1 MNHTLDPRSALQAQ
15 EQAVARVHARGA
27 KRVRAGHPW
36 VFRTDLLEPADVG
49 GGAVVRVVDETGN
62 PLGRAFQAAG
72 SRIALRML
80 TRKPDERCDEAFF
93 RARIER
99 ALAFRRTVWPEADAW
114 RAVHGEAD
122 GLPGLFV
129 DRYGDALALQ
139 ATSEGAEALTPLFV
153 HLLVQA
159 LGPRVIVAKNDT
171 SARDFEALPRGQGVL
186 HGGPDA
192 TAAYHEGVNRFALDL
207 LGDLKTGAFL
217 DQRENHVH
225 AAAYMPEG
233 GTGLDTFSYHGGFA
247 LSLAT
252 KARHVIAVEADEQ
265 AAKRIGV
272 NAAANGRNV
281 EPIHGN
287 SFDVLRAFEREG
299 RQFDVV
305 VIDPPAFTKRKGDVQ
320 AAERAYKELN
330 LRGLKL
336 VKPGGVLITCSCS
349 GKMTPARF
357 GAVVESAIAD
367 AKRPVQQIEPRGAAR
382 DHPVLVGVPE
392 TEYLKCWVY
401 RVL

>member
-1 MNHTLDPRSALQAQ
+1 MSRTLDVSSALQAQ
-15 EQAVARVHARGA
+15 EQAVARVHSRGA
-27 KRVRAGHPW
+27 RRIRAGHPW
-36 VFRTDLLEPADVG
+36 VFRADVLEAAQVG

-62 PLGRAFQAAG
+62 PLGRAFQAAE

-80 TRKPDERCDEAFF
+80 TRRDERCDETFF

-99 ALAFRRTVWPEADAW
+99 ALAFRRTLWSDADAW

-153 HLLVQA
+153 RLLAGA
-159 LGPRVIVAKNDT
+159 LAPRVIVAKNDT
-171 SARDFEALPRGQGVL
+171 SARDFEGLPRGQAVL

-192 TAAYHEGVNRFALDL
+192 TTAYHEGPNRFSLDL
-207 LGDLKTGAFL
+207 LADLKTGAFL

-225 AAAYMPEG
+225 AAAYVPEG

-252 KARHVIAVEADEQ
+252 KASHVIAVEADEQ
-265 AAKRIGV
+265 AAARIGV
-272 NAAANGRNV
+272 NARANGRPV

-287 SFDVLRAFEREG
+287 SFDVLRQLERDG

-336 VKPGGVLITCSCS
+336 VRPGGVLITCSCS
-349 GKMTPARF
+349 GKMTPVRF

-367 AKRPVQQIEPRGAAR
+367 VKRPVQLIERRGAAR

>member
-1 MNHTLDPRSALQAQ
+1 MHERNAERILDPRTQQ
-15 EQAVARVHARGA
+15 QAVARVHARGA
-27 KRVRAGHPW
+27 RRIRAGHPW
-36 VFRTDLLEPADVG
+36 VFRTDLLEPAQAP

-80 TRKPDERCDEAFF
+80 TRKDEPCDEAFF
-93 RARIER
+93 RARLER
-99 ALAFRRTVWPEADAW
+99 AIAFRKLLWPDGDAF

-139 ATSEGAEALTPLFV
+139 ATSEGADALTPLFAR
-153 HLLVQA
+153 LLA
-159 LGPRVIVAKNDT
+159 ELLAPRVIVAKNDT
-171 SARDFEALPRGQGVL
+171 SARDFEGLVRHQAVL

-192 TAAYHEGVNRFALDL
+192 RALYHEGPNRFALDL
-207 LGDLKTGAFL
+207 LADLKTGAFL

-225 AAAYMPEG
+225 VAGYMPEG
-233 GTGLDTFSYHGGFA
+233 GTGLDAFSYHGGFA

-252 KARHVIAVEADEQ
+252 RASAVVAVEQDEQ
-265 AAKRIGV
+265 AAARIAA
-272 NAAANGRNV
+272 NAAANGRPV
-281 EPIHGN
+281 EAICGN
-287 SFDVLRAFEREG
+287 SFDVLRKLEREG
-299 RQFDVV
+299 RRFDVV

-336 VKPGGVLITCSCS
+336 VKPGGVLVSCSCS
-349 GKMTPARF
+349 GKMTPQRF
-357 GAVVESAIAD
+357 GAVLDAAIAD
-367 AKRPVQQIEPRGAAR
+367 VKRPVQQIERRGAAR

>member
-1 MNHTLDPRSALQAQ
+1 MERLLDPRAQ
-15 EQAVARVHARGA
+15 EQAVARVHGRGA
-27 KRVRAGHPW
+27 RRVRAGHPW
-36 VFRTDLLEPADVG
+36 VFRPDLLEAAAAP

-80 TRKPDERCDEAFF
+80 TRKDEPCDEAFF
-93 RARIER
+93 QGRLER
-99 ALAFRRTVWPEADAW
+99 SLAFRRTLWPDADAG
-114 RAVHGEAD
+114 RLVHGESD

-129 DRYGDALALQ
+129 DRYGDALSLQ
-139 ATSEGAEALTPLFV
+139 TTSEGADVLTPLFV
-153 HLLVQA
+153 RLLVEA
-159 LGPRVIVAKNDT
+159 LAPRVIVAKNDT
-171 SARDFEALPRGQGVL
+171 SARDFEGLQRGQGLL
-186 HGGPDA
+186 HGGPEA
-192 TAAYHEGVNRFALDL
+192 TTTYHEGPNRFALDL
-207 LGDLKTGAFL
+207 LADLKTGAFL

-225 AAAYMPEG
+225 AAGYMPEG

-252 KARHVIAVEADEQ
+252 RASSVIAVEADEQ
-265 AAKRIGV
+265 AAARIGV
-272 NAAANGRNV
+272 NARANGRPV
-281 EPIHGN
+281 EAICGN
-287 SFDVLRAFEREG
+287 SFDVLRQFEREG
-299 RQFDVV
+299 RRFDVV

-336 VKPGGVLITCSCS
+336 VKQGGVLISCSCS

-357 GAVVESAIAD
+357 GAILDAAIAD
-367 AKRPVQQIEPRGAAR
+367 AKRPVQQIERRGAAR